1 MQMTAAMPSRPQN
14 AVAAVQDGRG
24 RAAHMPTAFAMHGDF
39 GIYAMLGGGYALA
52 RMSPFL
58 EHVAGHESR
67 HFAAGEVVI
76 DQGELT
82 GELLVLLS
90 GSVEILR
97 DEVRL
102 AKAAEAGVV
111 FGEMSALLGG
121 PATASVRALEPAVF
135 AVIGEPREFLISH
148 PEAGLYVAE
157 LLARRLDSLNKYL
170 IDVKRQYEGHDHLG
184 MVDEVLETLMH
195 RQRPRPA
202 P

>member
-1 MQMTAAMPSRPQN
+1 MKQKT
-14 AVAAVQDGRG
+14 
-24 RAAHMPTAFAMHGDF
+24 RAISDARDF
-39 GIYAMLGGGYALA
+39 GVYAARDGGYALR

-58 EHVAGHESR
+58 DHVAGHESR

-76 DQGELT
+76 DQGEMT
-82 GELLVLLS
+82 GELLVLVS

-97 DEVRL
+97 DNVRV
-102 AKAAEAGVV
+102 AKAVEAGVV

-121 PATASVRALEPAVF
+121 PATATVRALEPAVF
-135 AVIGEPREFLISH
+135 TVIGEPREFLISH
-148 PEAGLYVAE
+148 PEASLYVAE

-195 RQRPRPA
+195 RPRSRPA
-202 P
+202 R

>member
-1 MQMTAAMPSRPQN
+1 MAGDFDIYAAMR
-14 AVAAVQDGRG
+14 
-24 RAAHMPTAFAMHGDF
+24 
-39 GIYAMLGGGYALA
+39 GGYALR

-58 EHVAGHESR
+58 DHVADHVSR

-76 DQGELT
+76 EQGEMT
-82 GELLVLLS
+82 GELLVLVS

-97 DEVRL
+97 DNVRV
-102 AKAAEAGVV
+102 AKATEAGVV

-121 PATASVRALEPAVF
+121 VATATVRALEPAVF
-135 AVIGEPREFLISH
+135 ALIGEPRAFLISN
-148 PEAGLYVAE
+148 PEASLYVAE

-184 MVDEVLETLMH
+184 MVDEVLEALMH
-195 RQRPRPA
+195 RSRTRPA